1 MKKVNEG
8 WYCEGVECDIDT
20 MVIEGIDMNDY
31 PKFCDAYVSEMKD
44 INGND
49 VDNKT
54 LDKFTEEFGEF
65 ILDVIHNEQLY

>member
-8 WYCEGVECDIDT
+8 WYCNGVEVDVDT